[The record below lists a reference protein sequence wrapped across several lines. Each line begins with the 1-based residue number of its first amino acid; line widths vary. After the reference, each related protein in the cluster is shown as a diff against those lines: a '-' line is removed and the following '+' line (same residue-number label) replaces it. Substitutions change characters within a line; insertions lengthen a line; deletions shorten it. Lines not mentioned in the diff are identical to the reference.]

1 MDDHQSTYL
10 KNLTQ
15 NFGLKKNP
23 TSNPSQKRKEKK
35 KEMNH
40 ILM

>member
-10 KNLTQ
+10 KNLTPPT
-15 NFGLKKNP
+15 KKEKENP
-23 TSNPSQKRKEKK
+23 TSNPSQKRNEKK

-40 ILM
+40 I

>member
-15 NFGLKKNP
+15 KKRNP
-23 TSNPSQKRKEKK
+23 TSKPSQKRKEKK